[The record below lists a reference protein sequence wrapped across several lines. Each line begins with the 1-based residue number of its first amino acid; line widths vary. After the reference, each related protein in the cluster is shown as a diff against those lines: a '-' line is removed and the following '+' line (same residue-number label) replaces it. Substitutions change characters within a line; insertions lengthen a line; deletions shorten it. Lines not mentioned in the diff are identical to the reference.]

1 MSPEYLAGF
10 FDGEGCIDTQR
21 MYPKGREGQLYVR
34 PRVRL
39 AVAASASTILVHL
52 CDRFG
57 GHLAE
62 RTASGRA
69 QQDSVSWELLNK
81 DAMVSTLTVMEPH
94 LVLKKH
100 QARLALWWLEHATG
114 RYSGRG
120 VGANVPAARQFFAD
134 ELKAMKRDP
143 HRDSL
148 CAIQQLEVL
157 LE

>member
-39 AVAASASTILVHL
+39 AVAASAASVLVAL
-52 CDRFG
+52 SEQYG
-57 GHLAE
+57 GHLAS
-62 RTASGRA
+62 RTASKRS
-69 QQDSVSWELLNK
+69 QQDSVSWELLNR
-81 DAMVSTLTVMEPH
+81 DAMVSILTVMEPYM
-94 LVLKKH
+94 VLKKH
-100 QARLALWWLEHATG
+100 QARLALWWLEHAAG

-120 VGANVPAARQFFAD
+120 SGAKVPEARQFFAD
-134 ELKAMKRDP
+134 ELKAMKKDP

>member
-21 MYPKGREGQLYVR
+21 MYPKGRAGQLYVR

-39 AVAASASTILVHL
+39 AVAANAAHILTTL
-52 CDRFG
+52 SEIYG
-57 GHLAE
+57 GHLAS
-62 RTASGRA
+62 RTAGRKS

-81 DAMVSTLTVMEPH
+81 DAMVSILTVMEPY

-120 VGANVPAARQFFAD
+120 TGANVPEARQFFAD
-134 ELKAMKRDP
+134 ELKAMKKDT